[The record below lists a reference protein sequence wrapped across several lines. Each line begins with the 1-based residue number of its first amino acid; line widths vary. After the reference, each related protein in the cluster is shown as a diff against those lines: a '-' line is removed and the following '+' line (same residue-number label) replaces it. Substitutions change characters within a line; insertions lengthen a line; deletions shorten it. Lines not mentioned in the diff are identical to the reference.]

1 MSKRSVFLL
10 LLSIVAS
17 LILAGAP
24 ALAAISAYAAIGIND
39 GVAVVG
45 GVTRSD
51 NPGEDQAVYPVLGV
65 QILSYVTPASSGG
78 AQSQVTAQ
86 LPQYYQAYTST
97 TGSSCVEEE
106 WYKVWTYH
114 FAGEAE
120 AWLYVQ
126 YFPWDCEDDLITNP
140 SQ

>member
-1 MSKRSVFLL
+1 RPYTRAHLDRKVPEKLRPSVQEASMSKRSVFLL

-86 LPQYYQAYTST
+86 LPQYYQA
-97 TGSSCVEEE
+97 
-106 WYKVWTYH
+106 
-114 FAGEAE
+114 
-120 AWLYVQ
+120 
-126 YFPWDCEDDLITNP
+126 
-140 SQ
+140 